1 MMRPLTIGALHG
13 SNLRLHWSWPLL
25 PLAASAY
32 SFATLRWTEAVFEI
46 LLLAAAYLCVL
57 VHEGIELLA
66 ARRFGFG
73 TRDVMLYP
81 FWGVARHTRLSD
93 WPWQENYIAATGPV
107 AFALIATIVGGV
119 LAAIGTSIE
128 FTYPATDTTVTFFL
142 VHLFWV
148 NVFLAVLHCLPVLPL
163 DGGRIF
169 RASLAMTTSRLRAT
183 EVAAALSTVGA
194 GVLLIAAIFWLKSPL
209 LGVTAGL
216 LYLGAQED
224 LGTTRY
230 FAGLRHATA
239 DSPHTPAVL
248 VPLEQVITPECR
260 PEEANF
266 TGFTWNARARLW
278 IEWRDGHPVSANALI
293 GDGRP

>member
-1 MMRPLTIGALHG
+1 MRPLTIGALHG

-25 PLAASAY
+25 PLAASVY
-32 SFATLRWTEAVFEI
+32 SFATLRWTEAAFEL

-57 VHEGIELLA
+57 VHEGVELLA
-66 ARRFGFG
+66 AQRFGFG
-73 TRDVMLYP
+73 TRDVTLYP

-107 AFALIATIVGGV
+107 VFALLATIVGGA
-119 LAAIGTSIE
+119 LAAAGTSIE
-128 FTYPATDTTVTFFL
+128 IEYPAPATTVTFFL

-148 NVFLAVLHCLPVLPL
+148 NVFLAALHCLPVLPL

-183 EVAAALSTVGA
+183 EVAAALSTAGA
-194 GVLLIAAIFWLKSPL
+194 GVLLIAAIVWLKSPI
-209 LGVTAGL
+209 LGVIAGL

-230 FAGLRHATA
+230 FAGLRHPTA
-239 DSPHTPAVL
+239 DSPHKPAML

-260 PEEANF
+260 PDEANF
-266 TGFTWNARARLW
+266 TGFTWNAHARLW
-278 IEWRDGHPVSANALI
+278 IEWREGHPVSANALI